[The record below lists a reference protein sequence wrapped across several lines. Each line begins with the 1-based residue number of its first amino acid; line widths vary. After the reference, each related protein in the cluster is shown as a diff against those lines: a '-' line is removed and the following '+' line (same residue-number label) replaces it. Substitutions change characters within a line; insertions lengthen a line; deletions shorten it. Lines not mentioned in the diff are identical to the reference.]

1 MKSYFGESGL
11 TTTSANHVTNL
22 AKEMAVMIEEKL
34 SVINFVTVTVSS
46 IMGNTTFIT
55 QEGASDLTSIK
66 DSLNTVSQC
75 HALEAW
81 LREAIKE
88 KKVMYDEFSRT
99 YSIGVWAKEKGIELP
114 VCPNKNITPTE
125 DNILENLPEK
135 ERLRYLSLEAS
146 AAVIGKFIHLR
157 GPYNTARKE
166 LAKAK
171 NAPYK
176 TEGTGQEMTIY
187 KYLPTMSEE
196 AVDQNFFELQSKHRE
211 IQAQLNK
218 IKYEAE
224 QEALRLANEDEK
236 RFSDE
241 YQRYSSE
248 YTPLLSEYNLYKQ
261 NELNRLAALKII
273 IPDELKPIY
282 DRINKLGKQANK

>member
-1 MKSYFGESGL
+1 MKAYFGESGL
-11 TTTSANHVTNL
+11 TTTSANHVANL

-34 SVINFVTVTVSS
+34 SVINFVTIEVSS
-46 IMGNTTFIT
+46 IMGNKTFTT
-55 QEGASDLTSIK
+55 QEGTSDLIYLE
-66 DSLNTVSQC
+66 SLDTVSQC

-88 KKVMYDEFSRT
+88 KKVMYDEFARS

-114 VCPNKNITPTE
+114 VCPTKNITPTE
-125 DNILENLPEK
+125 DNLLENLPEK
-135 ERLRYLSLEAS
+135 ERLRYLTLEAE
-146 AAVIGKFIHLR
+146 AAVIGKFIHPR
-157 GPYNTARKE
+157 GPYNEARKN

-171 NAPYK
+171 SAPYK
-176 TEGTGQEMTIY
+176 TEGSGQEMTIY
-187 KYLPTMSEE
+187 RYIPTIPEIT
-196 AVDQNFFELQSKHRE
+196 VNRNFFELQAKHRE

-224 QEALRLANEDEK
+224 QEALRLVNEEEK

-241 YQRYSSE
+241 YQRYSAE
-248 YTPLLSEYNLYKQ
+248 YTPLLSEYNIHKQ
-261 NELNRLAALKII
+261 NELNHLAEMKII